1 MQTELI
7 ITDLTQMGGERV
19 CIAGVD
25 HKRKLIRPDIV
36 WGVFHRHL
44 YLENGIIRPRAV
56 VKLKVEPRAD
66 CIPPHVEDC
75 EWDTDSPT
83 QLLRVAN
90 DGTWR
95 MVLRKT
101 AFPSVEAIFE
111 TELHEGKNIRPGTG
125 VRSIGTI
132 KAQSIDAFEYKLIRS
147 PDGKRQA
154 YRLDFTDAAGMLY
167 TDISITDLTLR
178 YYVHFLRRAPQFKD
192 AAAHHLNEFILE
204 KLQDA
209 EVWMRIGLARKWN
222 GWCWLQVNG
231 IYTFPDYLEG
241 HCFDD
246 FRQSGV
252 TLPDY

>member
-1 MQTELI
+1 MQAELL

-19 CIAGVD
+19 CIAGID
-25 HKRKLIRPDIV
+25 HKGKLIWPDII

-44 YLENGIIRPRAV
+44 YLEKGIIRPRAV
-56 VKLKVEPRAD
+56 VNLHLAPRPD

-83 QLLRVAN
+83 EFLRFAN
-90 DGTWR
+90 DGTWH
-95 MVLRKT
+95 MALRKT
-101 AFPSVEAIFE
+101 AFASVADIFE
-111 TELHEGKNIRPGTG
+111 TELHEGKNIQPGTG

-132 KAQSIDAFEYKLIRS
+132 KAQSIDDFAYKIQRS
-147 PDGKRQA
+147 QDGPRQG
-154 YRLDFTDAAGMLY
+154 YRLGFTDGAGVEY

-178 YYVHFLRRAPQFKD
+178 YYVHFLRRTPPFKD
-192 AAAHHLNEFILE
+192 AAPVHLNEFILQ

-209 EVWMRIGLARKWN
+209 EVWLRIGLAREWN

-231 IYTFPDYLEG
+231 IYTFPDYLERQ
-241 HCFDD
+241 CFDD

-252 TLPDY
+252 TLPDI